1 MADSGIDFAM
11 IRVGYRGYSQG
22 TLQMDERFQAN
33 IEGALDAGLD
43 VGVYFFSQ
51 ATTVA
56 EAEEEAVLNSM
67 VTAQTVTG
75 YQGTVKRSLSEFM
88 DQILSWRG

>member
-1 MADSGIDFAM
+1 M
-11 IRVGYRGYSQG
+11 
-22 TLQMDERFQAN
+22 
-33 IEGALDAGLD
+33 
-43 VGVYFFSQ
+43 
-51 ATTVA
+51 A